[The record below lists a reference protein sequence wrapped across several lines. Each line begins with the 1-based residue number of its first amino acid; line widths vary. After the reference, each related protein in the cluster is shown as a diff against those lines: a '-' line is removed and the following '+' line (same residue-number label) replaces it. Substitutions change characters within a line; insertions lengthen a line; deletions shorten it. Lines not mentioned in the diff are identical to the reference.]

1 MRQLWALMLF
11 LLLVG
16 CTSLPT
22 ADQPPAAPT
31 AAAVLPTPTPAPPT
45 STATWTPAPTATATP
60 TPTATFTVTPTA
72 SATATSTL
80 IPTPSATP
88 TETVTP
94 TPAAPTPIPW
104 EMAGVFAGQEVTV
117 CGPVVRTYFAKKT
130 GGSPTFLDIGLP
142 YPDPQRLNIIIW
154 GRYRELFP
162 EPPEHRYYQKNVC
175 IHGSIELYQGVPQI
189 EVRSPEQIMEQAAP

>member
-16 CTSLPT
+16 CMSLPT
-22 ADQPPAAPT
+22 ADPTPATPT
-31 AAAVLPTPTPAPPT
+31 AVALLPTPTPAPAT

-72 SATATSTL
+72 SATATDTVTL
-80 IPTPSATP
+80 TASATP
-88 TETVTP
+88 TETATP

-104 EMAGVFAGQEVTV
+104 EMAGVFAGEDATV

-142 YPDPQRLNIIIW
+142 YPDPGRLNVIIW
-154 GRYRELFP
+154 GRYRDNFP
-162 EPPEHRYYQKNVC
+162 QPPERMYYQKTICVS
-175 IHGSIELYQGVPQI
+175 GRIELYQGVAQI
-189 EVRSPEQIMEQAAP
+189 EVRSPEQIIEQTAP

>member
-1 MRQLWALMLF
+1 MRKRWALILM

-22 ADQPPAAPT
+22 ADPPPAAPT
-31 AAAVLPTPTPAPPT
+31 AVAVLPTATPAPPT
-45 STATWTPAPTATATP
+45 LTATWTPVPTATP
-60 TPTATFTVTPTA
+60 TSTATFTITPTV
-72 SATATSTL
+72 SPTATHTVT
-80 IPTPSATP
+80 PTPSATP
-88 TETVTP
+88 TETATP

-104 EMAGVFAGQEVTV
+104 EMAGLFAGGEGTV

-154 GRYRELFP
+154 GRYRDNFP
-162 EPPEHRYYQKNVC
+162 QPPEHLYYQKTVC
-175 IHGSIELYQGVPQI
+175 VSGHIELYQGVAQI
-189 EVRSPEQIMEQAAP
+189 EVRSPEQIVEQAAP